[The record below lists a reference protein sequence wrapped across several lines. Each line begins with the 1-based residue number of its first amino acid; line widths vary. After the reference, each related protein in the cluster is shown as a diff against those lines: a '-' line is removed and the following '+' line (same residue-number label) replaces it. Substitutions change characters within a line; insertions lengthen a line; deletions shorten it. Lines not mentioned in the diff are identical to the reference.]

1 MLGKLP
7 CMTDNSPAPIREIV
21 DATQRKALRWSS
33 PLRVLARGPLI
44 HNLTVPAAVGHQDST
59 RSEAALI

>member
-1 MLGKLP
+1 
-7 CMTDNSPAPIREIV
+7 MTDNSPAPIREI
-21 DATQRKALRWSS
+21 DATQRKALRWYS